1 MIGNRFPRYL
11 LFGLAVGTAVAVIIL
26 SMFYGQY
33 RWLANEITSSGAAE
47 HEAFLRRNH
56 EIGAQAQLS
65 VIGDDLAARAENP
78 AAVLTALNRALADN
92 ETLVGL
98 RFVSRDLDM
107 RQAGSI
113 PAWRTYNNNKQ
124 NKGLQAAGRPRGGAR
139 RCLTI

>member
-1 MIGNRFPRYL
+1 M
-11 LFGLAVGTAVAVIIL
+11 VGTAVAVIIL

-65 VIGDDLAARAENP
+65 VIGDDLADKAENP
-78 AAVLTALNRALADN
+78 AAVLAALNRALADN

-98 RFVSRDLDM
+98 RFVSHDLDM

-113 PAWRTYNNNKQ
+113 PAV
-124 NKGLQAAGRPRGGAR
+124 AGDTPAGAGAS
-139 RCLTI
+139 